1 MKKQISILFLAL
13 LLSPVLFESVNGFF
27 GHQHEICSADGI
39 HYHEIINDCPQCMT
53 SKIKLAVY
61 FINNSEDILNIS
73 FSKIKN
79 NYSQQLSVY
88 KINLIDSQRGPP
100 SLIS

>member
-13 LLSPVLFESVNGFF
+13 LLSPILFESGNSFF

-39 HYHEIINDCPQCMT
+39 HYHEITNDCPQCMT
-53 SKIKLAVY
+53 SKIKLGVY
-61 FINNSEDILNIS
+61 FINNSEDIRNIS
-73 FSKIKN
+73 YNKIKN

>member
-13 LLSPVLFESVNGFF
+13 LLSPILFESGNSFF

-39 HYHEIINDCPQCMT
+39 HYHEITNDCPQCMT

>member
-13 LLSPVLFESVNGFF
+13 FLSPVLFESGNSFF

-39 HYHEIINDCPQCMT
+39 HYHEITNDCPQCMT

-61 FINNSEDILNIS
+61 FINNSEDILSIS

>member
-1 MKKQISILFLAL
+1 
-13 LLSPVLFESVNGFF
+13 
-27 GHQHEICSADGI
+27 
-39 HYHEIINDCPQCMT
+39 MT
-53 SKIKLAVY
+53 SKIQLGVY

-73 FSKIKN
+73 YSKIKN
-79 NYSQQLSVY
+79 NYSQQLSVC

>member
-13 LLSPVLFESVNGFF
+13 LLSPILFESGNSFF

-39 HYHEIINDCPQCMT
+39 HYHEVSNDCPQCMT
-53 SKIKLAVY
+53 SKIKLGVY

-73 FSKIKN
+73 YNKIKN

>member
-13 LLSPVLFESVNGFF
+13 FLSPVLFESGNSFF

-53 SKIKLAVY
+53 SKIQLGVY

-73 FSKIKN
+73 YNKIKN

>member
-13 LLSPVLFESVNGFF
+13 LLSPILFESVNGFF

-39 HYHEIINDCPQCMT
+39 HYHEITNDCPQCMT
-53 SKIKLAVY
+53 SKIKLGVY

-73 FSKIKN
+73 YNKIKN
-79 NYSQQLSVY
+79 NYSQQLSAC
-88 KINLIDSQRGPP
+88 KINLIDSKRGPP
-100 SLIS
+100 SKIS

>member
-1 MKKQISILFLAL
+1 MKKNISILFLAL
-13 LLSPVLFESVNGFF
+13 FLSPVLFEFGNNFF
-27 GHQHEICSADGI
+27 GHQHEICNEDGI

-53 SKIKLAVY
+53 SKIKLGLY

-73 FSKIKN
+73 YSKIKN
-79 NYSQQLSVY
+79 DYSQQLSVY
-88 KINLIDSQRGPP
+88 KINLIYSQRGPP

>member
-13 LLSPVLFESVNGFF
+13 LLSPVLFESGNSFF

-39 HYHEIINDCPQCMT
+39 HYHEVSNDCPQCMT
-53 SKIKLAVY
+53 SKIKLGVY
-61 FINNSEDILNIS
+61 FINNSEDIRNIS
-73 FSKIKN
+73 YNKIKN
-79 NYSQQLSVY
+79 NYSQQLSAC

-100 SLIS
+100 SKIS

>member
-13 LLSPVLFESVNGFF
+13 FLSPVLFESGNSFF

-39 HYHEIINDCPQCMT
+39 HYHEITNDCPQCMT
-53 SKIKLAVY
+53 SKTKLGVY

-73 FSKIKN
+73 YNKIKN

>member
-13 LLSPVLFESVNGFF
+13 FLSPVLFESGNSFF

-39 HYHEIINDCPQCMT
+39 HYHEVSNDCPQCMT

-73 FSKIKN
+73 YSKIKN
-79 NYSQQLSVY
+79 NYSQQLSVC

>member
-13 LLSPVLFESVNGFF
+13 FLSPVLFESGNSFF

-39 HYHEIINDCPQCMT
+39 HYHEITNDCPQCMT

>member
-13 LLSPVLFESVNGFF
+13 LLCPILFESGNSFF

-53 SKIKLAVY
+53 SKIQLGVY

-73 FSKIKN
+73 YSKIKN
-79 NYSQQLSVY
+79 NYSQQLSVC

>member
-13 LLSPVLFESVNGFF
+13 LLSPILFESVNGFF

-39 HYHEIINDCPQCMT
+39 HYHEITNDCPQCMT

>member
-1 MKKQISILFLAL
+1 MKKQISILFLTL
-13 LLSPVLFESVNGFF
+13 LLCPILFESGNSFF

-39 HYHEIINDCPQCMT
+39 HYHEITNDCPQCMT
-53 SKIKLAVY
+53 SKIKLGVY

-73 FSKIKN
+73 YSKIKN
-79 NYSQQLSVY
+79 NYSQQLSVC

>member
-13 LLSPVLFESVNGFF
+13 FLSPVLFESGNSFF

-39 HYHEIINDCPQCMT
+39 HYHEVSNDCPQCMT
-53 SKIKLAVY
+53 SKIKLGVY
-61 FINNSEDILNIS
+61 FINNSEDIRNIS
-73 FSKIKN
+73 YNKIKN

>member
-13 LLSPVLFESVNGFF
+13 LLSPILFESVNGFF

-39 HYHEIINDCPQCMT
+39 HYHEITNDCPQCMT
-53 SKIKLAVY
+53 SKIKLGVY

-73 FSKIKN
+73 YNKIQN
-79 NYSQQLSVY
+79 NYSQQLSDC
-88 KINLIDSQRGPP
+88 KINLIDSKRGPP
-100 SLIS
+100 SKIS

>member
-13 LLSPVLFESVNGFF
+13 LLSPILFESVNGFF

-39 HYHEIINDCPQCMT
+39 HYHEITNDCPQCMT

-73 FSKIKN
+73 YNKIKN
-79 NYSQQLSVY
+79 NYSQQLSAC
-88 KINLIDSQRGPP
+88 KINLIDSKRGPP
-100 SLIS
+100 SKIS

>member
-13 LLSPVLFESVNGFF
+13 LLSPVLFESGNSFF

-39 HYHEIINDCPQCMT
+39 HYHEVSNDCPQCMT
-53 SKIKLAVY
+53 SKTKLGVY

-73 FSKIKN
+73 YNKIKN
-79 NYSQQLSVY
+79 NYSQQLSAC
-88 KINLIDSQRGPP
+88 KINLIDSKRGPP
-100 SLIS
+100 SKIS

>member
-13 LLSPVLFESVNGFF
+13 LLSPVLFKSVNNFF

-39 HYHEIINDCPQCMT
+39 HHHEITNDCPQCMT
-53 SKIKLAVY
+53 SKIKLGVY

-73 FSKIKN
+73 YSKIKN
-79 NYSQQLSVY
+79 NYSQQLSVC

>member
-13 LLSPVLFESVNGFF
+13 LLCPILFESGNSFF

-53 SKIKLAVY
+53 SKIQLGVY

-79 NYSQQLSVY
+79 NYSQQLSVC

>member
-13 LLSPVLFESVNGFF
+13 FLSPVLFESGNSFF

-39 HYHEIINDCPQCMT
+39 HYHEITNDCPQCMT

-73 FSKIKN
+73 YNKIKN

>member
-13 LLSPVLFESVNGFF
+13 LLSPILFDSVNGFF

-39 HYHEIINDCPQCMT
+39 HYHEITNDCPQCMT
-53 SKIKLAVY
+53 SKIKLGVY

-73 FSKIKN
+73 YNKIKN
-79 NYSQQLSVY
+79 NYSQQLSAC
-88 KINLIDSQRGPP
+88 KINLIDSKRGPP
-100 SLIS
+100 SKIS

>member
-39 HYHEIINDCPQCMT
+39 HYHEITNDCPQCMT
-53 SKIKLAVY
+53 SKIKLGVY

-73 FSKIKN
+73 YNKIKN
-79 NYSQQLSVY
+79 NYSQQLSAC
-88 KINLIDSQRGPP
+88 KINLIDSKRGPP
-100 SLIS
+100 SKIS

>member
-1 MKKQISILFLAL
+1 
-13 LLSPVLFESVNGFF
+13 
-27 GHQHEICSADGI
+27 
-39 HYHEIINDCPQCMT
+39 MT

>member
-39 HYHEIINDCPQCMT
+39 HYHKITNDCPQCMT
-53 SKIKLAVY
+53 SKIKLGVY

-73 FSKIKN
+73 YNKIKN
-79 NYSQQLSVY
+79 NYSQQLSAC
-88 KINLIDSQRGPP
+88 KINLIDSKRGPP
-100 SLIS
+100 SKIS

>member
-1 MKKQISILFLAL
+1 MKKQISILFLFL
-13 LLSPVLFESVNGFF
+13 LLCPILFESGNSFF

-39 HYHEIINDCPQCMT
+39 HYHEITNDCPQCMT

-73 FSKIKN
+73 YSKIKN

>member
-13 LLSPVLFESVNGFF
+13 LLSPILFESVNGFF

-53 SKIKLAVY
+53 SKIQLGVY

-73 FSKIKN
+73 YSKIKN

>member
-1 MKKQISILFLAL
+1 MKKQISILFLFL
-13 LLSPVLFESVNGFF
+13 LLCPILFESGNSFF

-39 HYHEIINDCPQCMT
+39 HYHEITNDCPQCMT

-73 FSKIKN
+73 YSKIKN
-79 NYSQQLSVY
+79 NYSQQLFVY

-100 SLIS
+100 LLIS